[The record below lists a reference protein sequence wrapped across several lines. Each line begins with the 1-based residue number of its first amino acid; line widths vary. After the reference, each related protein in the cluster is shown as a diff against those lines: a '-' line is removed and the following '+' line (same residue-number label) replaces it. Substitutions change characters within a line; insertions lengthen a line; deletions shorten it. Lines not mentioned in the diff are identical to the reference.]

1 MNDRTDETVAEAF
14 PVGEYLRDE
23 IDARDWS
30 VGEFA
35 RIIGRPVQAV
45 SEILNGKKALTA
57 ETAAEIAT
65 ATGTEASTWLNLQNR
80 FALWLQATA
89 QAEKLAAI
97 KRRSQL
103 AALVP
108 LTELRKRGLI
118 TAGDIGFEE
127 KQVWEALGIT
137 SSTQTP
143 AFVLAAR
150 RSAGA
155 AALSPAQTAWLAFAR
170 AKASEVP
177 AQDFDQSG
185 LSEIG
190 NNLTR
195 TVTSLASL
203 SEIPHTFARVGVRL
217 VYLAPFKSGK
227 LDGACFTDD
236 HGPVIALSGQG
247 NAMDKLLFTLLH
259 ETAHVVL
266 GHAHGGVTLDDDVAA
281 GPMNEQERAAD
292 ALASSW
298 ALRYPV
304 PSGPRISRQDVVS
317 CAATEGVH
325 PAVIV
330 GRLHFDKTVPWAH
343 LNGLVP
349 KVNESLVRW

>member
-1 MNDRTDETVAEAF
+1 MNDRIDETVAEAF

-57 ETAAEIAT
+57 ETAAEIAM
-65 ATGTEASTWLNLQNR
+65 ATGTEASTWLNLQSR
-80 FALWLQATA
+80 YALWVQATA
-89 QAEKLAAI
+89 QTEKLAMI
-97 KRRSQL
+97 ERRALL
-103 AALVP
+103 AGLVP
-108 LTELRKRGLI
+108 LNELRKRGLI
-118 TAGDIGFEE
+118 IAGDIDYEE
-127 KQVWEALGIT
+127 MQVWGALGIT
-137 SSTQTP
+137 SSAQIP

-150 RSAGA
+150 RSAEA
-155 AALSPAQTAWLAFAR
+155 EALSPAQTAWVAFAR
-170 AKASEVP
+170 AKSKDLP
-177 AQDFDQSG
+177 SRDFDQSG
-185 LSEIG
+185 LRDVG
-190 NNLTR
+190 QNLTR
-195 TVTSLASL
+195 TITSMDLL
-203 SEIPHTFARVGVRL
+203 SKIPQMFAGVGVRV

-227 LDGACFTDD
+227 LDGACFTDER
-236 HGPVIALSGQG
+236 GPVIALSGRG

-266 GHAHGGVTLDDDVAA
+266 GHAEGGVTIDDDISAES
-281 GPMNEQERAAD
+281 MDEQEREAD

-298 ALRYPV
+298 ALRQPV
-304 PSGPRISRQDVVS
+304 PTGPRVSRQDVVS
-317 CAATEGVH
+317 CAALQGVH

-343 LNGLVP
+343 LNALVP
-349 KVNESLVRW
+349 KVNESLARW